1 LLLSTVPIR
10 RFHHCVSRRKNISHL
25 AKHLQGKGEKMA
37 FGKHFLYLAVV
48 PVVAV
53 AMWPQD
59 RHGMGQM
66 ATHNTNWVA
75 LMKDMETM
83 HSAMAAVEPSGNN
96 DADFASL
103 MLPHHQAAV
112 DMARTELL
120 YGSDPQMRRLAQE
133 IITDQESEI
142 QLMQLWLD
150 RQSVHTKD
158 PRHLPDSG
166 SREEK

>member
-1 LLLSTVPIR
+1 
-10 RFHHCVSRRKNISHL
+10 
-25 AKHLQGKGEKMA
+25 MA
-37 FGKHFLYLAVV
+37 FGKRFLYLAVV

-53 AMWPQD
+53 AVWAQYPHLIGHTANRD
-59 RHGMGQM
+59 
-66 ATHNTNWVA
+66 TNWGA
-75 LMKDMETM
+75 LMKNMERM
-83 HSAMAAVEPSGNN
+83 HASMTAVEPSGNN
-96 DADFASL
+96 DADFVNL

-150 RQSVHTKD
+150 RQRVHTKD
-158 PRHLPDSG
+158 PSHLPDSG
-166 SREEK
+166 SQEEK

>member
-1 LLLSTVPIR
+1 
-10 RFHHCVSRRKNISHL
+10 
-25 AKHLQGKGEKMA
+25 MA
-37 FGKHFLYLAVV
+37 FGKRFLYLAVA
-48 PVVAV
+48 PVIAI
-53 AMWPQD
+53 ALWSQD
-59 RHGMGQM
+59 PHLMGRI
-66 ATHNTNWVA
+66 ATHDTNWVA
-75 LMKDMETM
+75 LMKNMQTM
-83 HSAMAAVEPSGNN
+83 HAAMTAVEPSGNN

-112 DMARTELL
+112 DMAKTELL

-150 RQSVHTKD
+150 RQRVHTQD
-158 PRHLPDSG
+158 PSHLPGSG